1 MALTTYTILLKNI
14 RTELDE
20 GRRRAKEAV
29 QRHLV
34 ATYLKIGQMLHQH
47 IDANTEDD
55 SGRAGYG
62 QGVIQELAVDVGI
75 SQQRLYEMLRVYR
88 TFPIFR
94 PAGKLGW
101 THFVLLASIKDPLER
116 QFYLD
121 QATRHRWSRPHLRA
135 QIQARTH
142 LLEASPES
150 DPLTPRRGRLYT
162 YRILKTNDHSMT
174 FDLGMHHSATVN
186 RAQLSPNTIPLTS
199 SRGSREDTLPDH
211 LESERPPRIE
221 RRAVSITKND
231 STYALTEANPSRLYT
246 YACTVLRIID
256 GDTTDVRL
264 DLRFRFHTSPTDQA
278 ARHRH
283 TRDEHA
289 RWPPRQSFRGGTSG
303 PRRHH
308 RRHDGKGRSLRTIR
322 RRCVLREGM
331 DEERADRATGAM
343 PEPGVGGGG
352 VGEDRFRR
360 SSKTSVRFAY
370 MFRNKAGALL
380 TSHLRRRLRWA
391 CCLSPGALTRE
402 GGTSD
407 LFGCGRPVLRS
418 SSATEGG
425 WPL

>member
-1 MALTTYTILLKNI
+1 MAITTYTILLKNI

-20 GRRRAKEAV
+20 GRRRAEEAV

-88 TFPIFR
+88 AFSIFR

-121 QATRHRWSRPHLRA
+121 QATRYRWSRPHLRA

-142 LLEASPES
+142 LLKASPES

-162 YRILKTNDHSMT
+162 YRILQANDHSIT
-174 FDLGMHHSATVN
+174 FDLGMHHSATVS

-211 LESERPPRIE
+211 LESGRPPRIE

-231 STYALTEANPSRLYT
+231 STYALTEADLSRLYT
-246 YACTVLRIID
+246 YACTVHRIID
-256 GDTTDVRL
+256 GDTIDVRL
-264 DLRFRFHTSPTDQA
+264 DYGFGFTHRQRVRLRAIDTPEMNTPD
-278 ARHRH
+278 
-283 TRDEHA
+283 
-289 RWPPRQSFRGGTSG
+289 G
-303 PRRHH
+303 PRAKAFVEERLVPGDTIVVTTA
-308 RRHDGKGRSLRTIR
+308 RVGRYGRYVADVFYAKGRMRKERIAQR
-322 RRCVLREGM
+322 GRCLNQELVE
-331 DEERADRATGAM
+331 ADLARI
-343 PEPGVGGGG
+343 V
-352 VGEDRFRR
+352 
-360 SSKTSVRFAY
+360 
-370 MFRNKAGALL
+370 
-380 TSHLRRRLRWA
+380 
-391 CCLSPGALTRE
+391 
-402 GGTSD
+402 
-407 LFGCGRPVLRS
+407 
-418 SSATEGG
+418 
-425 WPL
+425 